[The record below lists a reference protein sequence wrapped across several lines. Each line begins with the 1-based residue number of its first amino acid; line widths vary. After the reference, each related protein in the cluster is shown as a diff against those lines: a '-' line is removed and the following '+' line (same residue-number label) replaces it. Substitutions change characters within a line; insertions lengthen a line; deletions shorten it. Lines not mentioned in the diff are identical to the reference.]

1 MMWSRTRSG
10 DTCNLRAGRDFA
22 NHHCSV
28 DKFRIQR
35 ARVPLTVVLQ
45 EKDKI
50 KATGPFRAFVYGLS
64 GSFDVTL
71 PCPYADYLLVEQE
84 ILTGE

>member
-1 MMWSRTRSG
+1 MWSGTQSG
-10 DTCNLRAGRDFA
+10 DKCNLRDNRDFA
-22 NHHCSV
+22 NHHCFV
-28 DKFRIQR
+28 DQFRIRR
-35 ARVPLTVVLQ
+35 ARVALTVVLQ

-71 PCPYADYLLVEQE
+71 SCPYADYLLVEQE

>member
-1 MMWSRTRSG
+1 MRE
-10 DTCNLRAGRDFA
+10 DKDFA
-22 NHHCSV
+22 NHHCFV
-28 DKFRIQR
+28 DKFRIR
-35 ARVPLTVVLQ
+35 KARVALTVVQ

-71 PCPYADYLLVEQE
+71 SCPYADYLLVEQE